1 MEEDLIELNE
11 NFVYEFDMSKIKI
24 LIIAGKNASIAI
36 AQLAKI
42 IDNPPLMIS
51 LGKKVKNNES
61 DYFNEYNQG

>member
-1 MEEDLIELNE
+1 
-11 NFVYEFDMSKIKI
+11 MSKIKI